1 MEPPSFRRCI
11 ARIRSLKSAQRWS
24 YSACFWSTSCCFR
37 SISSC
42 LLTISSSKEPICSDR
57 LLIWLKIS
65 AFCCSSCVLSASA
78 SALLLCASL
87 SCWLTFSCS
96 VCSSCSLWRRSL
108 TLEEAA
114 SGVMTV
120 ESVMLMATAA
130 LSRSEISFLPCFTC
144 FMVLYVP
151 FIPCYTFRCLRM
163 LVAVPRPQSTKPSST
178 KPPTM

>member
-1 MEPPSFRRCI
+1 MTRGPKPAPKPAQAKDTMPKMELLGSWAMTTPRMAMSTTVSRAASMLLFWLSFRPR
-11 ARIRSLKSAQRWS
+11 
-24 YSACFWSTSCCFR
+24 
-37 SISSC
+37 
-42 LLTISSSKEPICSDR
+42 
-57 LLIWLKIS
+57 
-65 AFCCSSCVLSASA
+65 V
-78 SALLLCASL
+78 
-87 SCWLTFSCS
+87 SCS
-96 VCSSCSLWRRSL
+96 RFWD

-144 FMVLYVP
+144 FMVLDVP
-151 FIPCYTFRCLRM
+151 FLPCYTFRCLRM